1 MRSVPDDIAVSLV
14 RSLGAYIGAT
24 PTNELPGQLR
34 RFKGFRQQTLATRHR
49 ADLLARL
56 EHDALRRRLVTWLE
70 EGNPSISKR
79 DQEILRLAC
88 ERPKGWRS
96 DLEHHS
102 RHKKAPPKGAEE
114 RVTELETQLE
124 RERGKVRKVREE
136 LKDSKEAARAAA
148 AHERQTQAGLAAEL
162 KDAKRYAAAAEK
174 KAAEARALA
183 DKAQLALERD
193 RRKSRRTVEKA
204 AGERDEARAEL
215 KKARRV
221 IRELKARTRE
231 LEEGVARASKARR
244 PATTKSSAEPRPE
257 RKRLSAPKGLFD
269 DAPGSLAAWL
279 QEEDVRLLVDGYNV
293 SKSAGAYGDLDLGT
307 QRERVLDGVARLAR
321 KNNVQATVVFDGSDV
336 PPGTSRKKRGPV
348 KVEYSRS
355 DETADDHLVSLLERW
370 PNVPVIL
377 VTSDRELQERAAA
390 RGATIVSSGQF
401 LRMMR

>member
-49 ADLLARL
+49 SDLLARL
-56 EHDALRRRLVTWLE
+56 EHDALRRRLVTWLD

-79 DQEILRLAC
+79 DREILRLAC

-114 RVTELETQLE
+114 RATDLEAQLE
-124 RERGKVRKVREE
+124 RERAKVRKVRDE
-136 LKDSKEAARAAA
+136 LKAAKEATRAATA
-148 AHERQTQAGLAAEL
+148 RERQAQAGSAADL
-162 KDAKRYAAAAEK
+162 KDAKRQASAAEK
-174 KAAEARALA
+174 KASEARAAA

-193 RRKSRRTVEKA
+193 RRKARRAGEKA
-204 AGERDEARAEL
+204 AGERDDARAEL

-221 IRELKARTRE
+221 IRELKARVRE
-231 LEEGVARASKARR
+231 LEEGASKARR
-244 PATTKSSAEPRPE
+244 PARTKPAPESPRDRTP
-257 RKRLSAPKGLFD
+257 LTAPKGLFD
-269 DAPGSLAAWL
+269 DAPESLAAWL
-279 QEEDVRLLVDGYNV
+279 QADGVRLLVDGYNV
-293 SKSAGAYGDLDLGT
+293 SKSAGAYGDLDLAT

-321 KNNVQATVVFDGSDV
+321 RNNVQATVVFDGSEV

-348 KVEYSRS
+348 KVEYSRP

-390 RGATIVSSGQF
+390 RGATIASSGQF

>member
-56 EHDALRRRLVTWLE
+56 EHDTLRRRLVTWLD

-79 DQEILRLAC
+79 DREILRLAC

-114 RVTELETQLE
+114 RVTELEAQLE
-124 RERGKVRKVREE
+124 RERAKVRKGREE
-136 LKDSKEAARAAA
+136 LKEAKEAARAAA

-162 KDAKRYAAAAEK
+162 KDAKRRAAAAEK
-174 KAAEARALA
+174 KGAEERAVA
-183 DKAQLALERD
+183 EKAQLALERD
-193 RRKSRRTVEKA
+193 RRKSRRAGEKA

-221 IRELKARTRE
+221 VRTLKAQARE
-231 LEEGVARASKARR
+231 LEEGASKARR
-244 PATTKSSAEPRPE
+244 PARTKATPEPPRA
-257 RKRLSAPKGLFD
+257 RKKLSAPKGLFD

-279 QEEDVRLLVDGYNV
+279 KEQDVRLLVDGYNV
-293 SKSAGAYGDLDLGT
+293 SKSAGAYGDLDLDT

-348 KVEYSRS
+348 KVEYSRA

-390 RGATIVSSGQF
+390 RGATIASSGQF

>member
-1 MRSVPDDIAVSLV
+1 MRSVPNDIAVSLV

-34 RFKGFRQQTLATRHR
+34 RFKGFRQQTLSTRHR

-56 EHDALRRRLVTWLE
+56 EHDALRRRLVTWLD

-79 DQEILRLAC
+79 DREILRLAC

-102 RHKKAPPKGAEE
+102 RDKKPPPKGAEE
-114 RVTELETQLE
+114 KVTDLEAQLE
-124 RERGKVRKVREE
+124 RERAKVRKVRDE
-136 LKDSKEAARAAA
+136 LKAAKEAARAAA
-148 AHERQTQAGLAAEL
+148 AQDRQAQAGSAAEL
-162 KDAKRYAAAAEK
+162 KDARRRVAAAEK
-174 KAAEARALA
+174 KAVEERAAA

-193 RRKSRRTVEKA
+193 RRKTRRAGEKA
-204 AGERDEARAEL
+204 AGERDDARAEL

-221 IRELKARTRE
+221 IRELKARVRE
-231 LEEGVARASKARR
+231 LEEGASKARR
-244 PATTKSSAEPRPE
+244 PARPKPAPE
-257 RKRLSAPKGLFD
+257 SVRDRTPLSAPKGLFD
-269 DAPGSLAAWL
+269 EAPESLAAWL
-279 QEEDVRLLVDGYNV
+279 QEAEVRLLVDGYNV
-293 SKSAGAYGDLDLGT
+293 SKSAGAYGDLDLAT

-321 KNNVQATVVFDGSDV
+321 RNNVQATVVFDGSEV
-336 PPGTSRKKRGPV
+336 PPGTSRKKRGLV
-348 KVEYSRS
+348 KVEYSRP

-377 VTSDRELQERAAA
+377 VTSDKELQERAAA
-390 RGATIVSSGQF
+390 RGATIASSAQF

>member
-56 EHDALRRRLVTWLE
+56 EHDTLRRRLVAWLD

-79 DQEILRLAC
+79 DREILRLAC
-88 ERPKGWRS
+88 ERPKGWRA

-114 RVTELETQLE
+114 RVTELEAQLE
-124 RERGKVRKVREE
+124 RERAKVRKVREE
-136 LKDSKEAARAAA
+136 LKEAKEAARAAA
-148 AHERQTQAGLAAEL
+148 AHERQAQAGLAAEL
-162 KDAKRYAAAAEK
+162 KDAKRRAAAAEK
-174 KAAEARALA
+174 KGAEARAVA

-193 RRKSRRTVEKA
+193 RRKSRRAGEKA

-215 KKARRV
+215 KKARRD
-221 IRELKARTRE
+221 IRAMKARARE
-231 LEEGVARASKARR
+231 LEEGASKARR
-244 PATTKSSAEPRPE
+244 PATTKSSPEPPHA

-279 QEEDVRLLVDGYNV
+279 QEQDVRLLVDGYNV

-390 RGATIVSSGQF
+390 RGATIASSAQF